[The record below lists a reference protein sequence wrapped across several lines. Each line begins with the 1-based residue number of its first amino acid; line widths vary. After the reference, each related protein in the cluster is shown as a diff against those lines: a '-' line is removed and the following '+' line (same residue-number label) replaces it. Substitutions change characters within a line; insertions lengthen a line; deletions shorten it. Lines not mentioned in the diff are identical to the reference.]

1 MMIQGIPPSQ
11 IVKTAARRNKD
22 YEVEFANTDSNSD
35 IYTLKIFLRKSEGQY
50 KVRLVLISS
59 ILAYPAFEMSWV
71 FDDEEYELASRV
83 FHRVC
88 DEADVVKED
97 YSQSMTPGSTIAA
110 KIREAVKPIS
120 LSHQEEMHNLPL
132 DEAKRLAG
140 VSDWRQSIYS
150 NRYPNMTTEDK
161 QKIQKFEGNET
172 EQPLERK
179 DYPTRGSY

>member
-11 IVKTAARRNKD
+11 IVKTSARRNKD
-22 YEVEFANTDSNSD
+22 YEFEFVNSDSNSD
-35 IYTLKIFLRKSEGQY
+35 VYVLRIFLRKSEEKY
-50 KVRLVLISS
+50 KVRLVLITS

-71 FDDEEYELASRV
+71 FDDDEYELASRV

-88 DEADVVKED
+88 DEADAIKED
-97 YSQSMTPGSTIAA
+97 FDQSMMPAPVIAA
-110 KIREAVKPIS
+110 QLRETVKLIS
-120 LSHQEEMHNLPL
+120 LSHQEETHNLPL

-150 NRYPNMTTEDK
+150 NRYPNMTTEEK

-172 EQPLERK
+172 EGPLDRK
-179 DYPTRGSY
+179 RYSTRESY